1 MGGFAIWV
9 LRTLVRRASDAQL
22 ERLFGLGTVQ
32 RAIFAVMARRFDA
45 RAAAGFEGDVVYE
58 LRRPESSRPP
68 RLWTLEVLG
77 GRAKARP
84 AGAPSPALTIRIRLA
99 DFVRIAAGTLDPALP
114 LLRNRGSITGDL
126 ALAARVPEMFRA
138 PRPV

>member
-1 MGGFAIWV
+1 MGGFAVTV
-9 LRTLVRRASDAQL
+9 LRALVRRASDSRL
-22 ERLFGLGTVQ
+22 ERLFGLATVQ
-32 RAIFAVMARRFDA
+32 HAIFAAMARRFDA
-45 RAAAGFEGDVVYE
+45 GAAAGFEGEVVYE

-77 GRAKARP
+77 GRATARP
-84 AGAPSPALTIRIRLA
+84 VGAPCPALTIRLRLA

-114 LLRNRGSITGDL
+114 LLRDRGSITGDL
-126 ALAARVPEMFRA
+126 ALAARMPEMFRA